1 MPKIIDRDEYK
12 KELAKR
18 AAGFFSQHGY
28 AGIGMRG
35 IAEHLGV
42 SKSALYHYFPTK
54 EALFLASTEFAMIGV
69 SQINPDPT
77 ATEEDQLLALV
88 NSMRRG
94 FGAEMSLVLEYLR
107 GKSSEEIASDE
118 AMQVSLSTYLKTVE
132 GIVGTERAV
141 EALEIVMG
149 KLMLEHL
156 SGGSLGTSSFR
167 F

>member
-1 MPKIIDRDEYK
+1 MPKIVDRDEYK
-12 KELAKR
+12 KDLAKR
-18 AAGFFSQHGY
+18 AAGIFSEYGY

-54 EALFLASTEFAMIGV
+54 EALFLACTESVMIGV
-69 SQINPDPT
+69 SQTNLNPA

-94 FGAEMSLVLEYLR
+94 FGAEMGLVLEYLR
-107 GKSSEEIASDE
+107 GKNPEEIASDE
-118 AMQVSLSTYLKTVE
+118 AMQVSISTYLKTVE
-132 GIVGTERAV
+132 DIVGTERAV

-156 SGGSLGTSSFR
+156 SGGSLGISSFR